1 MITTFL
7 SKVFGTVMSSYLGGF
22 GTSQIQPTKEMFVDS
37 LSFCAFRKKVLRE
50 VGLNDP
56 KFKVG
61 QDAELNIRIRKAG
74 YKFLYTPKTFVWYY
88 KRSTFSGFFA
98 QMFRYG
104 WARAKMIRKHPDT
117 SRIFYF
123 GPTIFTTVLIALILA
138 ALKSNLAQFLLA
150 LFLIIYGGMVLSS
163 SIRRANSV
171 RFVLAA
177 FFAYWIEHLA
187 YGIGFLYGAIN

>member
-1 MITTFL
+1 MG
-7 SKVFGTVMSSYLGGF
+7 SWLGGF

-37 LSFCAFRKKVLRE
+37 LSFCAFRKKVLLE

-88 KRSTFSGFFA
+88 KRSSFSGFFA

-104 WARAKMIRKHPDT
+104 WGRAKMIRKHPDT
-117 SRIFYF
+117 SRVFYF
-123 GPTIFTTVLIALILA
+123 GPAIFTLLLIGLILTS
-138 ALKSNLAQFLLA
+138 LKIEFAQFLLA
-150 LFLIIYGGMVLSS
+150 IFLLAYCGAILSS
-163 SIRRANSV
+163 SVRRADSI

-187 YGIGFLYGAIN
+187 YGLGFLYGAIR